1 MDRRS
6 GQRKDVRAFLPHAVF
21 ATFLVVMLPALIV
34 FGALPVFAPHPG
46 APLSMGVGFG
56 LALLLGVAG
65 SVYWQ
70 RQVESEAVTFG
81 ELMIWSWM
89 RRKHSEDRISTSA
102 HLLGLDDSGRPRP
115 GAWVVREKKLDL
127 LYDLTAA
134 LESKDPYTH
143 GHSRRVRRNA
153 VATAVEL
160 GLSDGQIHELDKAAV
175 LHDVGKIRLSD
186 RILRKPSGL
195 SDAERSLIQE
205 HVEIG
210 ARMVAFVGSSDVV
223 AAVRHHHERWD
234 GSGYPQG
241 LTAWDIPLLAR
252 IISVVDAYDAMTTT
266 RPYRPAA
273 GRERATTALREGA
286 GTQFDPQVVEA
297 FIHVLSERPRV
308 GAGILGLPLVAR
320 MTLWS
325 KRNGAAGLAAA
336 VAVAGIA
343 VIGISLLPS
352 LNVPVERALAQ
363 QAHTQTPR
371 GEPAS
376 QGGSATKASLRAEP
390 DSADRAEDPPPSGAG
405 PAQNVA
411 GTATL
416 GQSSSSSTAAPEADD
431 GSRSGD
437 RPGGEPGPGGPDEG
451 PGGPGEGPGGPGEGP
466 GGPGEGPGGPG
477 EGPGGPGEGPKPPK
491 PLKPGK
497 GDPPGKGPRTKN
509 GDPNPDRGRDC
520 PAHSRHC

>member
-1 MDRRS
+1 M
-6 GQRKDVRAFLPHAVF
+6 GVRTFLPHAVF

-34 FGALPVFAPHPG
+34 FGALPVLAPHPT

-70 RQVESEAVTFG
+70 RQAESATVTFG

-102 HLLGLDDSGRPRP
+102 HLLGLDDSGRPRR
-115 GAWVVREKKLDL
+115 GAWVVGEKKLDV

-153 VATAVEL
+153 VATAVQL
-160 GLSDGQIHELDKAAV
+160 GLSEGQIHELDKAAV

-195 SDAERSLIQE
+195 SDEERSLIQE

-210 ARMVAFVGSSDVV
+210 ARMVALVGSSDVV
-223 AAVRHHHERWD
+223 GAVRHHHERWD
-234 GSGYPQG
+234 GSGYPEG

-252 IISVVDAYDAMTTT
+252 IISVVDAYDAITTT

-297 FIHVLSERPRV
+297 FIQVLPERSRV
-308 GAGILGLPLVAR
+308 GAGVLGLPFVAR
-320 MTLWS
+320 MTLWA
-325 KRNGAAGLAAA
+325 KRSNAAGLASA

-343 VIGISLLPS
+343 VIGTSLLPP
-352 LNVPVERALAQ
+352 LNGPERALAQ
-363 QAHTQTPR
+363 PAHTQASRDEPGSEGRSGTKVSPR
-371 GEPAS
+371 DEPAS
-376 QGGSATKASLRAEP
+376 
-390 DSADRAEDPPPSGAG
+390 EDPPPAGEGPSRGASR
-405 PAQNVA
+405 
-411 GTATL
+411 TAL
-416 GQSSSSSTAAPEADD
+416 SSQSPPSSNATPGADD
-431 GSRSGD
+431 GSGRGG
-437 RPGGEPGPGGPDEG
+437 RPGGKPG

-466 GGPGEGPGGPG
+466 GGPGEGPGGH
-477 EGPGGPGEGPKPPK
+477 GPKPKPPK
-491 PLKPGK
+491 PPKPGQ
-497 GDPPGKGPRTKN
+497 GESPGKGPRTRN
-509 GDPNPDRGRDC
+509 GDPNPDRGLDC